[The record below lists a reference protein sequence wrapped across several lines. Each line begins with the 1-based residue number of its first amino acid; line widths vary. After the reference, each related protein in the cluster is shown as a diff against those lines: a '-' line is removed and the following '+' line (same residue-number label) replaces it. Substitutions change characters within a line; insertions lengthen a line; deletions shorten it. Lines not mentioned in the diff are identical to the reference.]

1 MRISH
6 SKTELYNTCSMKFKF
21 RYVDKLK
28 GNFTPSA
35 LLFGVAMDVS
45 LNYILEAIR
54 DKKEWTKEGAEQI
67 FIQEMNKWNG
77 EDRLDFF
84 KGDVPKDLLETL
96 DEDSREHQEL
106 IWDNL
111 CQRGIKC
118 LSVYI
123 TEVLPQI
130 DEVISVQNQG
140 VIKNKEEDEFVFI
153 VDFIAKMKDGRTVLL
168 DNKTASAK
176 YPKNKVVKSQQLS
189 LYLEAFPDIKYAGYI
204 VLIKNPEKEKGMTH
218 QIMIDEIPEETKQE
232 SFDKLETALLNIKN
246 EVFEPNLKSCRLYNK
261 PCEYTNLCMY
271 GDKTGLISTERKK
284 NEN

>member
-1 MRISH
+1 MARISN
-6 SKTELYNTCSMKFKF
+6 SKLDLYSQCGMKYKFK
-21 RYVDKLK
+21 YIDKLK

-45 LNYILEAIR
+45 LNYILESIR
-54 DKKEWTKEGAEQI
+54 DKKEWTKERCEEI
-67 FIQEMNKWNG
+67 FLEEMNKWNG

-84 KGDVPKDLLETL
+84 KGDVPKDLLEIL

-118 LSVYI
+118 ISVYI
-123 TEVLPQI
+123 ENVLPQI

-153 VDFIAKMKDGRTVLL
+153 VDFIAKMKDGRVVLL
-168 DNKTASAK
+168 DNKTASSK

-189 LYLEAFPDIKYAGYI
+189 LYLEAFPGIKYAGYI
-204 VLIKNPEKEKGMTH
+204 VLIKNPEKEKGLTH

-246 EVFEPNLKSCRLYNK
+246 EVFETNTKSCRLYNK
-261 PCEYTNLCMY
+261 PCEYWNLCLY
-271 GDKTGLISTERKK
+271 GDKTGLVSTAKGKK
-284 NEN
+284 